1 MLSFRQLASVLWT
14 FLGFMIVAGLV
25 LNLRYKPVGEG
36 DAHYLDT
43 WTGKIHAVPADLT
56 DPVARYL
63 IAPGTTKSR
72 REIEI
77 RVLEGL
83 LRREADGRTCGNV
96 RFAVP
101 APEVI
106 EVR

>member
-43 WTGKIHAVPADLT
+43 WTGKIHAVPAE
-56 DPVARYL
+56 
-63 IAPGTTKSR
+63 GTTKSR